1 MMMNKPV
8 KHHHEICIFHIFL
21 LKESVYFVQKEK
33 EKGIRK
39 KFFLMWVEKRG
50 GEEKKH
56 IKTFLFSAKVR
67 VKTNPHW
74 VFLISFELNLIN
86 LFIS

>member
-1 MMMNKPV
+1 MMNKPV

-21 LKESVYFVQKEK
+21 LKESEYFVQKEK

-50 GEEKKH
+50 GGEKAYKN
-56 IKTFLFSAKVR
+56 FSLFCQS
-67 VKTNPHW
+67 PC
-74 VFLISFELNLIN
+74 
-86 LFIS
+86 